1 MSAAPTVLGLPRS
14 NLSRAIHAFVTGF
27 LGVLLAV
34 VVGTLM
40 AYALTYLRLTD
51 TEFLRLGP
59 WLAGVGLLGG
69 WQQMVTSDVAGGIGW
84 TTFAAGVPLLVTG
97 AVIAL
102 VALRARGKSA
112 LFAIPA
118 ALGGAGGAAL
128 LVVASST
135 TSTSSNAAGSVTTTE
150 GLTWFWDG
158 DHLGTVTGAAAL
170 IGAVWLLNT
179 IGLRW
184 WRSGRGVALSL
195 LLGLGLVLTA
205 AAAAGAMYLT
215 SSTAVGLAL
224 ALLHPLIG
232 VLVLFGL
239 AGVPIEAGLTRLS
252 MEPYQLNTWGESIL
266 YDVVGVVA
274 VLVLAALVG
283 LLLRLFKHR
292 STWLGATTVTAALA
306 AFLAWA
312 MSSTVVVP
320 TALGAASTISVDP
333 LLALAAGAALGAVT
347 RFVAGRPKSDAA
359 VTTTPAPTTDAV
371 DIETLLSEV
380 EAGPISPRDAS

>member
-1 MSAAPTVLGLPRS
+1 MSSAAPVPGLPQS
-14 NLSRAIHAFVTGF
+14 NLSRAIHAFITGF
-27 LGVLLAV
+27 LAVLLSV
-34 VVGTLM
+34 VIGALM
-40 AYALTYLRLTD
+40 AYGLTYLRLTD

-69 WQQMVTSDVAGGIGW
+69 WQQVVSSDVAGGIGW

-97 AVIAL
+97 AVIAP

-112 LFAIPA
+112 LFALPA

-135 TSTSSNAAGSVTTTE
+135 SATVSNAAGSVTTTE
-150 GLTWFWDG
+150 TLTWFWEG

-170 IGAVWLLNT
+170 IGGVWLLNT
-179 IGLRW
+179 VGLRW
-184 WRSGRGVALSL
+184 WRSGRGVALGL

-224 ALLHPLIG
+224 ALLYPLIG

-239 AGVPIEAGLTRLS
+239 AGVPVEAGLTRLS
-252 MEPYQLNTWGESIL
+252 MEPYQVSTWGESIL
-266 YDVVGVVA
+266 YGLAGVAA
-274 VLVLAALVG
+274 VIVLAALVG

-292 STWLGATTVTAALA
+292 STWLGATTVTAAVA

-320 TALGAASTISVDP
+320 TALGAASTISVNP
-333 LLALAAGAALGAVT
+333 LMSLVAGAALGTVT
-347 RFVAGRPKSDAA
+347 RFFAGRPRPDPHAPA
-359 VTTTPAPTTDAV
+359 VQNEASEVEA
-371 DIETLLSEV
+371 LLTEV
-380 EAGPISPRDAS
+380 EAGPIGQRRAT